1 LKAFR
6 ESLNTRKLKTVTDW
20 LIRVVDV
27 SKHYVTGAFRQDVLH
42 HLTFD
47 LRPGEA
53 VALTGPSG
61 SGKTSLLNLLAGI
74 DVPSAGEIWFQ
85 NNGEAQCISRLS
97 ERQRALYRRRYAG
110 YVFQFFNLIP
120 SLTVAEN
127 VRVSVD
133 LNRMPDLAHEA
144 LERLHRLGLGERL
157 DRYPAQLSGGEQQRV
172 AIARALA
179 HRPPLVLA
187 DEPTGNLDA
196 TNADRVMEML
206 LQQVR
211 DIGATLVVATHSERV
226 ARGADRMMHL
236 APEIA

>member
-1 LKAFR
+1 M
-6 ESLNTRKLKTVTDW
+6 NW
-20 LIRVVDV
+20 LVRVVDV
-27 SKHYVTGAFRQDVLH
+27 SKHYVTGPLRQEVLND
-42 HLTFD
+42 LSFD
-47 LRPGEA
+47 LISGEA

-74 DVPSAGEIWFQ
+74 DVPSSGEIWFQ
-85 NNGEAQCISRLS
+85 HNGDTQCVSKLS
-97 ERQRALYRRRYAG
+97 ERQRALYRRRHAG

-133 LNRMPDLAHEA
+133 LNRAPSLTQEA
-144 LERLHRLGLGERL
+144 LTRLTRLGLGDHL

-196 TNADRVMEML
+196 ANADLVIEIL

-211 DIGATLVVATHSERV
+211 EIGATLVVATHSDRV
-226 ARGADRMMHL
+226 AQGADRIIRL
-236 APEIA
+236 AS

>member
-1 LKAFR
+1 M
-6 ESLNTRKLKTVTDW
+6 KTVTDW
-20 LIRVVDV
+20 LIRVIDV
-27 SKHYVTGAFRQDVLH
+27 SKHYVTGTLRQDVLH
-42 HLTFD
+42 HLSFALT
-47 LRPGEA
+47 PGEA

-74 DVPSAGEIWFQ
+74 DVPSSGEVWFR
-85 NNGEAQCISRLS
+85 NHGDEQCVSKLS

-133 LNRMPDLAHEA
+133 LNRVPELAPEA
-144 LERLHRLGLGERL
+144 LERLHRLGLGDRL
-157 DRYPAQLSGGEQQRV
+157 HRYPAQLSGGEQQRV

-196 TNADRVMEML
+196 ANADRVMEML

-211 DIGATLVVATHSERV
+211 EIGATLVVATHSERV
-226 ARGADRMMHL
+226 ARGADRIL
-236 APEIA
+236 RLGSEVV

>member
-1 LKAFR
+1 MTSPKVAKSR
-6 ESLNTRKLKTVTDW
+6 QPESTKTVTNW
-20 LIRVVDV
+20 LVRVVDV
-27 SKHYVTGAFRQDVLH
+27 SKHYVTGTLQQNVLH
-42 HLTFD
+42 HLSFD
-47 LRPGEA
+47 LIPGEA

-61 SGKTSLLNLLAGI
+61 SGKTSMLNLLAGI
-74 DVPSAGEIWFQ
+74 DVPSSGEIWFH
-85 NNGEAQCISRLS
+85 NNGDPQCVSRLS
-97 ERQRALYRRRYAG
+97 EQQRTLYRRRHAG
-110 YVFQFFNLIP
+110 YVFQFFNLVP

-133 LNRMPDLAHEA
+133 LNRVPTLAHEA
-144 LERLHRLGLGERL
+144 LSRLTQLGLGDCL

-196 TNADRVMEML
+196 ANAALVIDIL

-211 DIGATLVVATHSERV
+211 EIGATLVVATHSDRV
-226 ARGADRMMHL
+226 AQGADRIIRL
-236 APEIA
+236 AS

>member
-1 LKAFR
+1 M
-6 ESLNTRKLKTVTDW
+6 NW

-27 SKHYVTGAFRQDVLH
+27 SKHYVTGSLKQDVLND
-42 HLTFD
+42 LSFD
-47 LRPGEA
+47 LIPGEA

-74 DVPSAGEIWFQ
+74 DVPSSGEIWFR
-85 NNGEAQCISRLS
+85 NCGDTQCVSKLS
-97 ERQRALYRRRYAG
+97 ERQRALYRRRHAG
-110 YVFQFFNLIP
+110 YVFQFFNLVP

-133 LNRMPDLAHEA
+133 LNRVPDLAQEA
-144 LERLHRLGLGERL
+144 LTRLTRLGLGDRL

-196 TNADRVMEML
+196 ANADLVIEVL

-211 DIGATLVVATHSERV
+211 EIGATLVVATHSERV
-226 ARGADRMMHL
+226 AQGTDRIIRL
-236 APEIA
+236 AS

>member
-1 LKAFR
+1 MQ
-6 ESLNTRKLKTVTDW
+6 TVADW
-20 LIRVVDV
+20 LMHVVDV
-27 SKHYVTGAFRQDVLH
+27 SKHYVTGGLRQNVLS
-42 HLTFD
+42 HLSFD
-47 LRPGEA
+47 LIRGEA

-74 DVPSAGEIWFQ
+74 DVPSAGEVWFRD
-85 NNGEAQCISRLS
+85 NGEAQCVSRLS
-97 ERQRALYRRRYAG
+97 ERQRALYRRRCAG

-133 LNRMPDLAHEA
+133 LNRLPDLAHEA
-144 LERLHRLGLGERL
+144 LERLHRLGLGGRL

-196 TNADRVMEML
+196 ANADRVMEML
-206 LQQVR
+206 LQHVHE
-211 DIGATLVVATHSERV
+211 IGATLVVATHSDRV
-226 ARGADRMMHL
+226 ARRADRVIRL
-236 APEIA
+236 APEVV

>member
-1 LKAFR
+1 MGINVDGWSSKR
-6 ESLNTRKLKTVTDW
+6 NMMDW
-20 LIRVVDV
+20 LVRVVNV
-27 SKHYVTGAFRQDVLH
+27 SKHYVTGTLRQDVLSG
-42 HLTFD
+42 LSFD
-47 LRPGEA
+47 LLPGEA

-74 DVPSAGEIWFQ
+74 DVPSAGEVWFQ
-85 NNGEAQCISRLS
+85 NDGDAQCVSKLN
-97 ERQRALYRRRYAG
+97 ERQRALYRRRHAG
-110 YVFQFFNLIP
+110 YVFQFFNLVP

-133 LNRMPDLAHEA
+133 LNRVPELTQEA
-144 LERLHRLGLGERL
+144 LTRLAQLGLGDRL

-196 TNADRVMEML
+196 ANADLVTEIL

-211 DIGATLVVATHSERV
+211 EIGATLVVATHSDRV
-226 ARGADRMMHL
+226 AQGTDRIIRL
-236 APEIA
+236 AS

>member
-1 LKAFR
+1 M
-6 ESLNTRKLKTVTDW
+6 TTVTEW

-27 SKHYVTGAFRQDVLH
+27 SKHYVTGTLRQDVLH
-42 HLTFD
+42 HLSFE
-47 LRPGEA
+47 LAPGEA

-74 DVPSAGEIWFQ
+74 DVPSSGDIWFH
-85 NNGEAQCISRLS
+85 NHGDAMCVSGLS

-110 YVFQFFNLIP
+110 YVFQFFNLVP

-133 LNRMPDLAHEA
+133 LNRLPELTQEA
-144 LERLHRLGLGERL
+144 LERLQRLGLGDRL
-157 DRYPAQLSGGEQQRV
+157 DRYPAELSGGEQQRV

-196 TNADRVMEML
+196 ANADRVMEML

-211 DIGATLVVATHSERV
+211 EIGSTLVVATHSDRV
-226 ARGADRMMHL
+226 SRGADRIIRL
-236 APEIA
+236 APGAI

>member
-1 LKAFR
+1 M
-6 ESLNTRKLKTVTDW
+6 VDW

-27 SKHYVTGAFRQDVLH
+27 SKHYVTGSLRQDVLH
-42 HLTFD
+42 HLSFD
-47 LRPGEA
+47 LTPGEA

-74 DVPSAGEIWFQ
+74 DVPSAGEVWFR
-85 NNGEAQCISRLS
+85 NHGDTQCVSRLS

-133 LNRMPDLAHEA
+133 LNRLPELTHEA
-144 LERLHRLGLGERL
+144 LERLRRLGLGDRL

-196 TNADRVMEML
+196 ANADRVMQML
-206 LQQVR
+206 WQQVR
-211 DIGATLVVATHSERV
+211 EIGATLIVATHSDRV
-226 ARGADRMMHL
+226 ARGADRIIRL
-236 APEIA
+236 AS

>member
-1 LKAFR
+1 M
-6 ESLNTRKLKTVTDW
+6 KTVTDW

-27 SKHYVTGAFRQDVLH
+27 SKHYVTGTLRQDVLH
-42 HLTFD
+42 HLSFD
-47 LRPGEA
+47 LIPGEA

-74 DVPSAGEIWFQ
+74 DVPSSGEVWFR
-85 NNGEAQCISRLS
+85 NNGNAQCVSKLS

-133 LNRMPDLAHEA
+133 LNRVPDLAHEA
-144 LERLHRLGLGERL
+144 LERLHRLGLENRL
-157 DRYPAQLSGGEQQRV
+157 DRYPSQLSGGEQQRV

-196 TNADRVMEML
+196 ANADRVMEML
-206 LQQVR
+206 LQQVYE
-211 DIGATLVVATHSERV
+211 IGATLVVATHSDRV
-226 ARGADRMMHL
+226 ARGADRIIRL
-236 APEIA
+236 APEAV

>member
-1 LKAFR
+1 M
-6 ESLNTRKLKTVTDW
+6 EDW

-27 SKHYVTGAFRQDVLH
+27 SKHYVTGSLRQDVLH
-42 HLTFD
+42 HLSFD
-47 LRPGEA
+47 LTPGESI
-53 VALTGPSG
+53 ALTGPSG

-74 DVPSAGEIWFQ
+74 DVPSSGEVWFR
-85 NNGEAQCISRLS
+85 NGSDAQCVSRLS

-110 YVFQFFNLIP
+110 YVFQFFNLVP

-133 LNRMPDLAHEA
+133 LNRVPNLASEA
-144 LERLHRLGLGERL
+144 LERLHRLGLGDRL

-187 DEPTGNLDA
+187 DEPTGNLDTA
-196 TNADRVMEML
+196 NADRVMEML

-211 DIGATLVVATHSERV
+211 EIGATLVVATHSDRV
-226 ARGADRMMHL
+226 ARGADRIIRL
-236 APEIA
+236 AS

>member
-1 LKAFR
+1 M
-6 ESLNTRKLKTVTDW
+6 KTVADW
-20 LIRVVDV
+20 LIRVIDV
-27 SKHYVTGAFRQDVLH
+27 SKHYVTGALKQDVLH
-42 HLTFD
+42 HLSFD
-47 LRPGEA
+47 LTPGEA

-74 DVPSAGEIWFQ
+74 DLPSSGEVWFR
-85 NNGEAQCISRLS
+85 NNGDAQCVSGLS

-110 YVFQFFNLIP
+110 YVFQFFNLVP

-133 LNRMPDLAHEA
+133 LNRVPDLAHEA
-144 LERLHRLGLGERL
+144 LERLHRLGLGDRL
-157 DRYPAQLSGGEQQRV
+157 ERYPAQLSGGEQQRV

-196 TNADRVMEML
+196 ANADRVMEML

-211 DIGATLVVATHSERV
+211 EIGATLVVATHSDRV
-226 ARGADRMMHL
+226 ARGADRIIRL
-236 APEIA
+236 VPEPV

>member
-1 LKAFR
+1 MA
-6 ESLNTRKLKTVTDW
+6 DW
-20 LIRVVDV
+20 LIRAVDI
-27 SKHYVTGAFRQDVLH
+27 SKHYITGTLRQDVLQ
-42 HLTFD
+42 HLSFD
-47 LRPGEA
+47 LAPGEA

-74 DVPSAGEIWFQ
+74 DAPSSGEVWFQ
-85 NNGEAQCISRLS
+85 HHGEAQCVSKLS
-97 ERQRALYRRRYAG
+97 ERQRALYRRRHAG
-110 YVFQFFNLIP
+110 YVFQFFNLVP

-133 LNRMPDLAHEA
+133 LNRLPELAEEA
-144 LERLHRLGLGERL
+144 LQRLHQLGLGDRL

-196 TNADRVMEML
+196 ANAERVMEML

-211 DIGATLVVATHSERV
+211 DIGATLIVATHAERV
-226 ARGADRMMHL
+226 ARGADRIIHL
-236 APEIA
+236 APES

>member
-1 LKAFR
+1 MTTKA
-6 ESLNTRKLKTVTDW
+6 DW
-20 LIRVVDV
+20 LIRAVDV
-27 SKHYVTGAFRQDVLH
+27 SKHYVTGDLRQDVLH
-42 HLTFD
+42 RLSFE
-47 LRPGEA
+47 LAPGEA

-74 DVPSAGEIWFQ
+74 DVPSAGEVWFQ
-85 NNGEAQCISRLS
+85 HRGEATCVSGLS
-97 ERQRALYRRRYAG
+97 ERQRALYRRRHAG
-110 YVFQFFNLIP
+110 YVFQFFNLVP

-133 LNRMPDLAHEA
+133 LNRLPDLAHEA

-196 TNADRVMEML
+196 ANADRVMEML

-211 DIGATLVVATHSERV
+211 EIGATLVVATHSDRV
-226 ARGADRMMHL
+226 ARGADRIIRL